1 MSCNLGFVFE
11 ARFFSSS
18 GEALLYT
25 DKVDQAHDGLHSSM
39 DTGRKYGTPRSEM
52 EDSLL
57 LTTTTGARI
66 PAGCMLVPWA
76 PTPKGV
82 AKWARGHL
90 HTKGPS
96 RRNALSFGKLLFAP
110 KKGSRPPK
118 AVCYMFTVMDLRG
131 KQLSRMFLFA
141 LKNKP
146 ETQVYLIWEELVSS

>member
-39 DTGRKYGTPRSEM
+39 DAGRKYGTPRSEM

-66 PAGCMLVPWA
+66 PAGCMLVP
-76 PTPKGV
+76 
-82 AKWARGHL
+82 
-90 HTKGPS
+90 
-96 RRNALSFGKLLFAP
+96 
-110 KKGSRPPK
+110 
-118 AVCYMFTVMDLRG
+118 
-131 KQLSRMFLFA
+131 
-141 LKNKP
+141 
-146 ETQVYLIWEELVSS
+146 